1 ILPNEVKVYVLTNDF
16 AFGLSLY
23 LYSSI
28 SLCLYRSNSR
38 TPCPILM
45 KFGRHV
51 QHGQEIYCIVF
62 GPRWPSPSG
71 ASGTSMSKIL
81 LTIAKHES

>member
-1 ILPNEVKVYVLTNDF
+1 MTERSEGLCFNSTILHLVC
-16 AFGLSLY
+16 LY
-23 LYSSI
+23 ISI

>member
-1 ILPNEVKVYVLTNDF
+1 LLTERSE
-16 AFGLSLY
+16 GLCFNQRFCIWFV
-23 LYSSI
+23 SI

-62 GPRWPSPSG
+62 GPR
-71 ASGTSMSKIL
+71 
-81 LTIAKHES
+81 

>member
-1 ILPNEVKVYVLTNDF
+1 MLLVGLCFNSTILHLVC
-16 AFGLSLY
+16 LY
-23 LYSSI
+23 ISI
-28 SLCLYRSNSR
+28 SLCLYCSSSR
-38 TPCPILM
+38 TLCPILM
-45 KFGRHV
+45 KFGRHI

-81 LTIAKHES
+81 LT

>member
-1 ILPNEVKVYVLTNDF
+1 LLTERSEGLCFNSTILHLVC
-16 AFGLSLY
+16 LY
-23 LYSSI
+23 ISI
-28 SLCLYRSNSR
+28 SLCLYRSSSR
-38 TPCPILM
+38 TLCPILI
-45 KFGRHV
+45 KFGRHI

-81 LTIAKHES
+81 LT

>member
-1 ILPNEVKVYVLTNDF
+1 EGLCFNSTILHLVC
-16 AFGLSLY
+16 LY
-23 LYSSI
+23 ISI

-51 QHGQEIYCIVF
+51 QHSQEIYCIVF
-62 GPRWPSPSG
+62 GPRWTIASG
-71 ASGTSMSKIL
+71 ALWGTKMSKIL
-81 LTIAKHES
+81 LLT

>member
-1 ILPNEVKVYVLTNDF
+1 VYVLTQRF
-16 AFGLSLY
+16 CIWFV
-23 LYSSI
+23 SI

-51 QHGQEIYCIVF
+51 QHGQEIYCIVL
-62 GPRWPSPSG
+62 GLVGHRHRGLRALQCP
-71 ASGTSMSKIL
+71 IL
-81 LTIAKHES
+81 LTIAKHESSSQNFKKE